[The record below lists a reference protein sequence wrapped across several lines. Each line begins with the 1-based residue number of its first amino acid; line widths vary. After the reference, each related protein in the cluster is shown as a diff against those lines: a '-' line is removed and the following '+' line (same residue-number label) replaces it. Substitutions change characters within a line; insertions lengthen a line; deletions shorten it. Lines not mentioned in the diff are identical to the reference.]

1 MTKKLLYQF
10 DTDTTASVFDS
21 VVAYDGGAD
30 QVTGIGNVNPQN
42 VLAMVDGCIY
52 TRAPKDKQFTAIFV
66 GGSSLTEGQAV
77 FDAIKKR
84 FFSNFR
90 VSVMF
95 DSNGSNTTAAA
106 AVANI
111 VNTCDVSGKK
121 AVILGGT
128 GPVGQ
133 RAAALL
139 SLEKA
144 DVFITS
150 RSIEKAEQISAEIN
164 ERFDTNVKAL
174 PGGTND
180 ERVTSI
186 LGASIVMATGASG
199 VVLLNKKDWIES
211 ESIEVVCDANA
222 MPPLGIEGVELN
234 DKAKEIGGKKAFGAI
249 GFGGLKISV
258 HRECVSRLFILMM
271 GFSTLKKYIESRK
284 RCYK

>member
-150 RSIEKAEQISAEIN
+150 RSIEKAEQISTEIN

-180 ERVTSI
+180 ERVSSI

-211 ESIEVVCDANA
+211 QSIEVVCDANA

-258 HRECVSRLFILMM
+258 HRECVSRLFHSNDGIFDAEEIYRIAKEML
-271 GFSTLKKYIESRK
+271 
-284 RCYK
+284 

>member
-10 DTDTTASVFDS
+10 DTDPTASVFDS

-150 RSIEKAEQISAEIN
+150 RNIEKAEQVSAEIN

-174 PGGTND
+174 PGGSND

-186 LGASIVMATGASG
+186 LGASVVMATGASG
-199 VVLLNKKDWIES
+199 VVLLNKKDWIENQ
-211 ESIEVVCDANA
+211 SIEVVCDANA

-258 HRECVSRLFILMM
+258 HRECVSRLFHSNDGIFDAEEIYRIAKEML
-271 GFSTLKKYIESRK
+271 
-284 RCYK
+284 

>member
-150 RSIEKAEQISAEIN
+150 RNIEKAEQISAEIN

-211 ESIEVVCDANA
+211 QSIEVVCDANA

-234 DKAKEIGGKKAFGAI
+234 DKAKEIAGKKAFGAI

-258 HRECVSRLFILMM
+258 HRECVSRLFHSNDGIFDAEEIYRIAKEML
-271 GFSTLKKYIESRK
+271 
-284 RCYK
+284 

>member
-84 FFSNFR
+84 FFSTFR

-150 RSIEKAEQISAEIN
+150 RSIEKAEQISTEIN

-180 ERVTSI
+180 ERVSSI

-199 VVLLNKKDWIES
+199 VVLLNKKDWIDS
-211 ESIEVVCDANA
+211 QSIEVVCDANA

-258 HRECVSRLFILMM
+258 HRECVSRLFLSNEGIFDAEEIYRIAKEML
-271 GFSTLKKYIESRK
+271 
-284 RCYK
+284 

>member
-30 QVTGIGNVNPQN
+30 HVTGIGNVNPKN

-150 RSIEKAEQISAEIN
+150 RSIEKAEQISTEIN
-164 ERFDTNVKAL
+164 KRFDTNVEAL

-180 ERVTSI
+180 ERVASI
-186 LGASIVMATGASG
+186 SGASVVMATEASG

-258 HRECVSRLFILMM
+258 HRECVSRLFNSNDGVFDAEEIYRIAKEML
-271 GFSTLKKYIESRK
+271 
-284 RCYK
+284 

>member
-30 QVTGIGNVNPQN
+30 HVTGIGNVNPQN

-150 RSIEKAEQISAEIN
+150 RSLEKAEQISAEIN

-211 ESIEVVCDANA
+211 QSIEVVCDANA

-234 DKAKEIGGKKAFGAI
+234 DKAKEIAGKKAFGAI

-258 HRECVSRLFILMM
+258 HRECVSRLFHSNDGIFDAEEIYRIAKEML
-271 GFSTLKKYIESRK
+271 
-284 RCYK
+284 

>member
-30 QVTGIGNVNPQN
+30 QVTGISNVNPQN

-77 FDAIKKR
+77 FDAITKR

-106 AVANI
+106 AVAHL

-128 GPVGQ
+128 GPLDKE
-133 RAAALL
+133 LL
-139 SLEKA
+139 H
-144 DVFITS
+144 FY
-150 RSIEKAEQISAEIN
+150 R
-164 ERFDTNVKAL
+164 
-174 PGGTND
+174 
-180 ERVTSI
+180 
-186 LGASIVMATGASG
+186 
-199 VVLLNKKDWIES
+199 
-211 ESIEVVCDANA
+211 
-222 MPPLGIEGVELN
+222 
-234 DKAKEIGGKKAFGAI
+234 
-249 GFGGLKISV
+249 
-258 HRECVSRLFILMM
+258 
-271 GFSTLKKYIESRK
+271 
-284 RCYK
+284 

>member
-150 RSIEKAEQISAEIN
+150 RNIEKADQISAEIN

-174 PGGTND
+174 PGGTNN

-211 ESIEVVCDANA
+211 QSIEVVCDANA

-258 HRECVSRLFILMM
+258 HRECVSRLFHSNDGIFDAEEIYRIAKEML
-271 GFSTLKKYIESRK
+271 
-284 RCYK
+284 

>member
-10 DTDTTASVFDS
+10 DTDITASVFDS

-150 RSIEKAEQISAEIN
+150 RSIEMAEQISTEIN

-180 ERVTSI
+180 ERVSSI

-199 VVLLNKKDWIES
+199 VVLLNKKDWIDS
-211 ESIEVVCDANA
+211 QSIEVVCDANA

-258 HRECVSRLFILMM
+258 HRECVSRLFLSNEGIFDAEEIYRIAKEML
-271 GFSTLKKYIESRK
+271 
-284 RCYK
+284 

>member
-84 FFSNFR
+84 FFSTFR

-150 RSIEKAEQISAEIN
+150 RSIEKAEQISTEIN
-164 ERFDTNVKAL
+164 DRFDTNVKAL

-180 ERVTSI
+180 ERVSSI

-199 VVLLNKKDWIES
+199 VVLLNKKDWSES
-211 ESIEVVCDANA
+211 QSIEVVCDANA

-258 HRECVSRLFILMM
+258 HRECVSRLFLSNDGIFDAEEIYRIAKEML
-271 GFSTLKKYIESRK
+271 
-284 RCYK
+284 

>member
-84 FFSNFR
+84 FFSTFR

-150 RSIEKAEQISAEIN
+150 RSIQKAEQISTEIN

-180 ERVTSI
+180 ERVSSI

-211 ESIEVVCDANA
+211 QSIEVVCDANA

-258 HRECVSRLFILMM
+258 HRECVSRLFLSNDGIFDAEEIYRIAKEML
-271 GFSTLKKYIESRK
+271 
-284 RCYK
+284 

>member
-30 QVTGIGNVNPQN
+30 HVTGIGNVNPKN

-150 RSIEKAEQISAEIN
+150 RNIEKAEQISAEIN

-211 ESIEVVCDANA
+211 QSIEVVCDANA

-234 DKAKEIGGKKAFGAI
+234 DKAKEIAGKKAFGAI

-258 HRECVSRLFILMM
+258 HRECVSRLFRSNDGIFDAEEIYRIVKEKL
-271 GFSTLKKYIESRK
+271 
-284 RCYK
+284 

>member
-30 QVTGIGNVNPQN
+30 HVTGIGSVNPQN

-111 VNTCDVSGKK
+111 VNTCDVLGKK

-150 RSIEKAEQISAEIN
+150 RSIEKAEQISTEIN
-164 ERFDTNVKAL
+164 KRFDTNVEAL

-180 ERVTSI
+180 ERVASI
-186 LGASIVMATGASG
+186 SGASIVMATGASG

-258 HRECVSRLFILMM
+258 HRECVSRLFNSNDGVFDAEEIYGIAKEML
-271 GFSTLKKYIESRK
+271 
-284 RCYK
+284 

>member
-84 FFSNFR
+84 FFSTFR

-111 VNTCDVSGKK
+111 VNICDVSGKK

-180 ERVTSI
+180 ERVSSI

-199 VVLLNKKDWIES
+199 VVLLNKKDWVES
-211 ESIEVVCDANA
+211 QSIEVVCDANA

-258 HRECVSRLFILMM
+258 HRECVSRLFLSNDGIFDAEEIYRIAKEML
-271 GFSTLKKYIESRK
+271 
-284 RCYK
+284 

>member
-111 VNTCDVSGKK
+111 VNTCNVSGKK

-150 RSIEKAEQISAEIN
+150 RNIEKAEQISAEIN

-211 ESIEVVCDANA
+211 QSIEVVCDANA

-234 DKAKEIGGKKAFGAI
+234 DKAKEIAGKKAFGAI

-258 HRECVSRLFILMM
+258 HRECVSRLFHSNDGIFDAEEIYRIAKEML
-271 GFSTLKKYIESRK
+271 
-284 RCYK
+284 

>member
-1 MTKKLLYQF
+1 MSKKLLYQF
-10 DTDTTASVFDS
+10 DTDATASVFDN

-30 QVTGIGNVNPQN
+30 QVTGIGNVNPKN
-42 VLAMVDGCIY
+42 VLPMVDGCIY

-164 ERFDTNVKAL
+164 ERFDTNVKVL

-180 ERVTSI
+180 ERVASI
-186 LGASIVMATGASG
+186 SGASIVMATGASG

-211 ESIEVVCDANA
+211 KSIEVVCDANA

-234 DKAKEIGGKKAFGAI
+234 DRAKEIGGKKAFGAI

-258 HRECVSRLFILMM
+258 HRECVSRLFHSNDGIFDAEEIYRIAKEML
-271 GFSTLKKYIESRK
+271 
-284 RCYK
+284 

>member
-150 RSIEKAEQISAEIN
+150 RNIEKAEQISAEIN

-186 LGASIVMATGASG
+186 SGASIVMATGASG
-199 VVLLNKKDWIES
+199 VVLLNKKDWMES

-258 HRECVSRLFILMM
+258 HRECVSRLFHSNDGIFDAEEIYRIAKEML
-271 GFSTLKKYIESRK
+271 
-284 RCYK
+284 

>member
-180 ERVTSI
+180 ERVSSI
-186 LGASIVMATGASG
+186 SGASIVMATGASG

-249 GFGGLKISV
+249 GFGGLKD
-258 HRECVSRLFILMM
+258 
-271 GFSTLKKYIESRK
+271 
-284 RCYK
+284 

>member
-150 RSIEKAEQISAEIN
+150 RNIEKAEQISAEIN

-211 ESIEVVCDANA
+211 QSIEVVCDANA

-258 HRECVSRLFILMM
+258 HRECVSRLFHSNDGIFDAEEIYRIAKEML
-271 GFSTLKKYIESRK
+271 
-284 RCYK
+284 

>member
-1 MTKKLLYQF
+1 MAKKLLYQF

-21 VVAYDGGAD
+21 VVAFDGGAD

-150 RSIEKAEQISAEIN
+150 RNLEKAEQISAEIN

-211 ESIEVVCDANA
+211 QSIEVVCDANA

-258 HRECVSRLFILMM
+258 HRECVSRLFHSNDGIFDAEEIYRIAKEML
-271 GFSTLKKYIESRK
+271 
-284 RCYK
+284 

>member
-10 DTDTTASVFDS
+10 DTDTTVSVFDS

-30 QVTGIGNVNPQN
+30 QVTGVGNVNPQN

-150 RSIEKAEQISAEIN
+150 RSIEKAEQISTEIN

-180 ERVTSI
+180 ERVSSI

-211 ESIEVVCDANA
+211 QSIEVVCDANA

-234 DKAKEIGGKKAFGAI
+234 DKAKEISGKKAFGAI

-258 HRECVSRLFILMM
+258 HRECVSRLFLSNDGIFDAEEIYRIAKEML
-271 GFSTLKKYIESRK
+271 
-284 RCYK
+284 

>member
-150 RSIEKAEQISAEIN
+150 RSLEKAEQISAVIN
-164 ERFDTNVKAL
+164 DRFDTNVKAL

-199 VVLLNKKDWIES
+199 VVLLNKKDWIENQ
-211 ESIEVVCDANA
+211 SIEVVCDANA

-234 DKAKEIGGKKAFGAI
+234 DKAKEIAGKKAFGAI

-258 HRECVSRLFILMM
+258 HRECVSRLFRSNDGIFDAEEIYRIAKEML
-271 GFSTLKKYIESRK
+271 
-284 RCYK
+284 

>member
-30 QVTGIGNVNPQN
+30 HVTGIGNVNPKN

-111 VNTCDVSGKK
+111 VNTCNVSGKK

-150 RSIEKAEQISAEIN
+150 RSLEKAEQISAEIN

-186 LGASIVMATGASG
+186 SGASIVMATGASG
-199 VVLLNKKDWIES
+199 VVLLNKKDWMES

-258 HRECVSRLFILMM
+258 HRECVSRLFNSNDGVFDAEEIYRIAKEML
-271 GFSTLKKYIESRK
+271 
-284 RCYK
+284 

>member
-10 DTDTTASVFDS
+10 DTDPTASVFDS

-30 QVTGIGNVNPQN
+30 HVTGIGSVNPQN

-52 TRAPKDKQFTAIFV
+52 TRAPKDKQFTVIFV

-150 RSIEKAEQISAEIN
+150 RNIEKAEQVSVEIN

-211 ESIEVVCDANA
+211 QSIEVVCDANA

-234 DKAKEIGGKKAFGAI
+234 DKAKEIAGKKAFGAI

-258 HRECVSRLFILMM
+258 HRECVSRLFHSNDGIFDAEEIYRIAKEML
-271 GFSTLKKYIESRK
+271 
-284 RCYK
+284 

>member
-180 ERVTSI
+180 ERVSSI

-211 ESIEVVCDANA
+211 QSIEVVCDANA

-258 HRECVSRLFILMM
+258 HRECVSRLFHSNDGIFDAEEIYRIAKEML
-271 GFSTLKKYIESRK
+271 
-284 RCYK
+284 

>member
-30 QVTGIGNVNPQN
+30 HVTGIGSVNPQN

-150 RSIEKAEQISAEIN
+150 RNIEKAEQISAEIN

-211 ESIEVVCDANA
+211 QSIEVVCDANA

-234 DKAKEIGGKKAFGAI
+234 DKAKEIAGKKAFGAI

-258 HRECVSRLFILMM
+258 HRECVSRLFHSNDGIFDAEEIYRIAKEML
-271 GFSTLKKYIESRK
+271 
-284 RCYK
+284 

>member
-52 TRAPKDKQFTAIFV
+52 TRAPKDKHFTAIFV

-150 RSIEKAEQISAEIN
+150 RNIEKAEQISAEIN

-211 ESIEVVCDANA
+211 QSIEVVCDANA

-234 DKAKEIGGKKAFGAI
+234 DKAKEIAGKKAFGAI

-258 HRECVSRLFILMM
+258 HRECVSRLFHSNDGIFDAEEIYRIAKEML
-271 GFSTLKKYIESRK
+271 
-284 RCYK
+284 

>member
-30 QVTGIGNVNPQN
+30 HVTGIGSVNPQN

-150 RSIEKAEQISAEIN
+150 RNIEKAEQISAEIN

-199 VVLLNKKDWIES
+199 VVLLNKKDWIENQ
-211 ESIEVVCDANA
+211 SIEVVCDANA
-222 MPPLGIEGVELN
+222 MPPLGIEGIELN
-234 DKAKEIGGKKAFGAI
+234 DKAKEIAGKKAFGAI

-258 HRECVSRLFILMM
+258 HRECVSRLFHSNDGIFDAEEIYRIAKEML
-271 GFSTLKKYIESRK
+271 
-284 RCYK
+284 

>member
-1 MTKKLLYQF
+1 MAKKLLYQF
-10 DTDTTASVFDS
+10 DTDTIASVFDS

-30 QVTGIGNVNPQN
+30 YVTGISNVNPEN
-42 VLAMVDGCIY
+42 VLGMVDGCIY

-77 FDAIKKR
+77 FDAIKER

-111 VNTCDVSGKK
+111 VNICDVSGKK

-150 RSIEKAEQISAEIN
+150 RSIEKAEQISAKIN
-164 ERFDTNVKAL
+164 ERFDTSVKAL

-186 LGASIVMATGASG
+186 SGASIVMATGASG
-199 VVLLNKKDWIES
+199 VVLLNKKDWIENQ
-211 ESIEVVCDANA
+211 SIEVVCDANA

-234 DKAKEIGGKKAFGAI
+234 DKAREIGGKKAFGAI

-258 HRECVSRLFILMM
+258 HRECVSRLFDRNDGIFDAEEIYRIAKEML
-271 GFSTLKKYIESRK
+271 
-284 RCYK
+284 

>member
-30 QVTGIGNVNPQN
+30 HVTGIGNVNPQN

-150 RSIEKAEQISAEIN
+150 RNIEKAEQISAEIN

-211 ESIEVVCDANA
+211 QSIEVVCDANA

-258 HRECVSRLFILMM
+258 HRECVSRLFHSNDGIFDAEEIYRIAKEML
-271 GFSTLKKYIESRK
+271 
-284 RCYK
+284 

>member
-150 RSIEKAEQISAEIN
+150 RNIEKADQISAEIN

-186 LGASIVMATGASG
+186 SGASIVMATGASG

-211 ESIEVVCDANA
+211 QSIEVVCDANA

-258 HRECVSRLFILMM
+258 HRECVSRLFHSNDGIFDAEEIYRIAKEML
-271 GFSTLKKYIESRK
+271 
-284 RCYK
+284 

>member
-1 MTKKLLYQF
+1 MTKKLLYQL
-10 DTDTTASVFDS
+10 DTDITASVFDS

-111 VNTCDVSGKK
+111 VNTCDVLGKK

-150 RSIEKAEQISAEIN
+150 RNIEKADQISAEIN

-211 ESIEVVCDANA
+211 QSIEVVCDANA

-258 HRECVSRLFILMM
+258 HRECVSRLFHSNDGIFDAEEIYRIAKEML
-271 GFSTLKKYIESRK
+271 
-284 RCYK
+284 

>member
-52 TRAPKDKQFTAIFV
+52 TRAPKEKQFTAIFV
-66 GGSSLTEGQAV
+66 GGSSLTQGQAV

-186 LGASIVMATGASG
+186 SGASIVMATGASG

-258 HRECVSRLFILMM
+258 HRECVSRLFNSNDGVFDAEEIYRIAKEML
-271 GFSTLKKYIESRK
+271 
-284 RCYK
+284 

>member
-150 RSIEKAEQISAEIN
+150 RNIEKAEQVSAEIN

-186 LGASIVMATGASG
+186 LGASVVMATGASG
-199 VVLLNKKDWIES
+199 VVLLNKKDWIENQ
-211 ESIEVVCDANA
+211 SIEVVCDANA

-258 HRECVSRLFILMM
+258 HRECVSRLFHSNDGIFDAEEIYRIAKEML
-271 GFSTLKKYIESRK
+271 
-284 RCYK
+284 

>member
-1 MTKKLLYQF
+1 
-10 DTDTTASVFDS
+10 
-21 VVAYDGGAD
+21 
-30 QVTGIGNVNPQN
+30 
-42 VLAMVDGCIY
+42 
-52 TRAPKDKQFTAIFV
+52 
-66 GGSSLTEGQAV
+66 
-77 FDAIKKR
+77 
-84 FFSNFR
+84 
-90 VSVMF
+90 MF

-150 RSIEKAEQISAEIN
+150 RNIEKADQISAEIN

-180 ERVTSI
+180 DRVASI

-211 ESIEVVCDANA
+211 QSIEVVCDANA

-258 HRECVSRLFILMM
+258 HRECVSRLFHSNDEIFDAEEIYRIAKEML
-271 GFSTLKKYIESRK
+271 
-284 RCYK
+284 

>member
-30 QVTGIGNVNPQN
+30 HVTGIGNVNPKN

-111 VNTCDVSGKK
+111 VNTSDVSGKK

-164 ERFDTNVKAL
+164 KRFDTNVKAL

-186 LGASIVMATGASG
+186 SEASIVMATGASG

-258 HRECVSRLFILMM
+258 HRECVSRLFNSKDGVFDAEEIYRIAKEML
-271 GFSTLKKYIESRK
+271 
-284 RCYK
+284 

>member
-150 RSIEKAEQISAEIN
+150 RNIEKADQISAEIN

-211 ESIEVVCDANA
+211 QSIEVVCDANA

-258 HRECVSRLFILMM
+258 HRECVSRLFNSNDGVFDAEEIYRIAKEML
-271 GFSTLKKYIESRK
+271 
-284 RCYK
+284 

>member
-30 QVTGIGNVNPQN
+30 HVTGIGNVNPKN

-111 VNTCDVSGKK
+111 VNTCDVLGKK

-150 RSIEKAEQISAEIN
+150 RSIEKAEQISTEIN
-164 ERFDTNVKAL
+164 KRFDTNVKAL

-180 ERVTSI
+180 ERVASI
-186 LGASIVMATGASG
+186 SRASIVMATGASG

-258 HRECVSRLFILMM
+258 HRECVSRLFHSNDGI
-271 GFSTLKKYIESRK
+271 FDAEEI
-284 RCYK
+284 YKIAKEML